1 MYAVKW
7 GALLLATCLLLCA
20 LSGCEDKS
28 GTEDNITGS
37 LASFTARTLDG
48 GTFTQDDILS
58 KDVTIIN
65 FWGTFCSPCIAEM
78 PALAAYAKALPE
90 HVQLITVCTDGAG
103 DPAGAKE
110 ILDKAGF
117 TGVTL
122 ISGDGD
128 LASLVGTVEFV
139 PTTVLVDSQGQV
151 TGSLMNAE
159 TDPAALA
166 EKYTKAVNEVLR
178 AGGKDEITV
187 DVG

>member
-1 MYAVKW
+1 MYAIKW
-7 GALLLATCLLLCA
+7 GALLLAIGLVFCA
-20 LSGCEDKS
+20 LSGCEDK
-28 GTEDNITGS
+28 GGPVENITGS
-37 LASFTARTLDG
+37 LASFTAQTLDG
-48 GTFTQDDILS
+48 DTFTQEDILS
-58 KDVTIIN
+58 KDVTVIN

-90 HVQLITVCTDGAG
+90 NVQLITVCTDGAG

-117 TGVTL
+117 AGVTL

-128 LASLVGTVEFV
+128 IASLVGAVEFL

-151 TGSLMNAE
+151 TGPLAHV
-159 TDPAALA
+159 DPASLA
-166 EKYTKAVNEVLR
+166 EGYTKAVNEVLR
-178 AGGKDEITV
+178 AGGKDEIAV